1 MGMKGWRRVAHWQHD
16 GNAQRRRRHLPVA
29 CRCCCSLLTNAR
41 HLQATLDPSGC
52 PACPKSDEQGLA
64 AGDEGRRSPSVL
76 VLRHQQQS
84 SSMDCPAPGLA
95 EQAAS
100 NAQSLRWLLLGGLVA
115 TLIWTAAL
123 LSLRWSERRWQNLKV
138 GWAATAAAASYL
150 PPSAHRAR
158 PLTHSLP
165 RLASRRRPR
174 KWSGTRPGCGACS
187 ASRCRH
193 G

>member
-1 MGMKGWRRVAHWQHD
+1 MGVNRWPIGSTTATRSGGICMSL
-16 GNAQRRRRHLPVA
+16 LPL
-29 CRCCCSLLTNAR
+29 LLTNATL
-41 HLQATLDPSGC
+41 LQATLGPSGC
-52 PACPKSDEQGLA
+52 AACPKLHEQGLA
-64 AGDEGRRSPSVL
+64 GEEGRRSPSVL
-76 VLRHQQQS
+76 VLGHQQQT

-100 NAQSLRWLLLGGLVA
+100 NAPLRWLLLGGLVA
-115 TLIWTAAL
+115 TLVWTAAL

-138 GWAATAAAASYL
+138 GWTATAAAASYL
-150 PPSAHRAR
+150 PPPAHRAWH
-158 PLTHSLP
+158 LTHSLP

-174 KWSGTRPGCGACS
+174 KWSGTRPRCGACS